1 MHKKEFAENGSILLE
16 MNVECKIEHAKWVES
31 LNLVPNGTKRASP
44 RCFMEPKGSRRPW
57 MNHLY
62 LWG

>member
-31 LNLVPNGTKRASP
+31 LNLVPNGTKG
-44 RCFMEPKGSRRPW
+44 FSRMLHGTLQARDA
-57 MNHLY
+57 L
-62 LWG
+62 G